1 MKSETAEFAM
11 SQRTNKGGVP
21 NADDWTSE
29 GGVTF
34 AFTNQ
39 LESVSS
45 QDFYQLWIRSGSVG
59 IEPSVSL
66 SSVPT
71 MEFEP

>member
-45 QDFYQLWIRSGSVG
+45 QATVG
-59 IEPSVSL
+59 ISTSCGFDQAPLEL
-66 SSVPT
+66 SRP
-71 MEFEP
+71 

>member
-11 SQRTNKGGVP
+11 SQRTNNEGVP

-39 LESVSS
+39 LEPVSS
-45 QDFYQLWIRSGSVG
+45 QATVG
-59 IEPSVSL
+59 IYTSCGFDQAPLEL
-66 SSVPT
+66 SRL
-71 MEFEP
+71 